1 MKYTTGSVR
10 TRKNRKVWIAA
21 LKYKDEEGRWKEKT
35 KTLSATT
42 KTEAKRELAEWRAE
56 MEAEA
61 EREAAE
67 NGRPIGLRAS
77 AIVADYVAGMV
88 DRLEASKAIE
98 ASTVAGY
105 RASCKII
112 AAAFS
117 EVTMKDL
124 TAAQA
129 QEWEASL
136 TARGLSSSTV
146 GKAHRLLKQAM
157 KEAAT
162 LGLIAKNPLDAV
174 RPPKRRAKKSGINAL
189 DLNGRTR
196 LLDALDAMELTPL
209 TVAAR
214 AALYTGLRRGEICG
228 LRWCDVDLEGRTLWV
243 KQAIGRADGGTYL
256 TVAAR
261 AALYTGLRR
270 GEICGL
276 RWCDVDL
283 EGRTLWVKQAI
294 GRADGGTYIKQTKTD
309 QVRDIAIPEALAVA
323 LEAWRDQQSR
333 ELAAAAATVAPQA
346 YVLTGTRTYESP
358 TALTKQW
365 LTMAK
370 ALGIKGTEGRTP
382 TFHDL
387 RHTWATAAVAA
398 GVDIKTVASNL
409 GHANAA
415 MTLNIYASPDPDA
428 KRRAAE
434 TMEDA
439 IRAPKDAALPF
450 KRREASA

>member
-10 TRKNRKVWIAA
+10 TRKGRKGWIAA

-61 EREAAE
+61 EREEAE

-157 KEAAT
+157 KEAVT
-162 LGLIAKNPLDAV
+162 LDLIAKNPLDAV

-196 LLDALDAMELTPL
+196 LLNSLDAMELTPL

-214 AALYTGLRRGEICG
+214 IALYTGLRRGEICG
-228 LRWCDVDLEGRTLWV
+228 LRWCDVDL
-243 KQAIGRADGGTYL
+243 KS
-256 TVAAR
+256 
-261 AALYTGLRR
+261 
-270 GEICGL
+270 
-276 RWCDVDL
+276 
-283 EGRTLWVKQAI
+283 RTLWVKQAI

-323 LEAWRDQQSR
+323 LEAWRDQQGR

-450 KRREASA
+450 KKREA

>member
-243 KQAIGRADGGTYL
+243 KQAIGRADGGTY
-256 TVAAR
+256 
-261 AALYTGLRR
+261 
-270 GEICGL
+270 
-276 RWCDVDL
+276 
-283 EGRTLWVKQAI
+283 
-294 GRADGGTYIKQTKTD
+294 IKQTKTD

>member
-10 TRKNRKVWIAA
+10 TRKNRKGWIAA

-61 EREAAE
+61 EREEAE

-117 EVTMKDL
+117 DVTMKDL

-157 KEAAT
+157 KEAVT
-162 LGLIAKNPLDAV
+162 LDLIAKNPLDAV

-196 LLDALDAMELTPL
+196 LLNALDAMELTPL

-214 AALYTGLRRGEICG
+214 IALYTGLRRGEICG

-243 KQAIGRADGGTYL
+243 R
-256 TVAAR
+256 
-261 AALYTGLRR
+261 
-270 GEICGL
+270 
-276 RWCDVDL
+276 
-283 EGRTLWVKQAI
+283 QAI

-323 LEAWRDQQSR
+323 LEAWRDQQGYD
-333 ELAAAAATVAPQA
+333 LAAAAATVAPQA

-415 MTLNIYASPDPDA
+415 MTLNIYASADPDA
-428 KRRAAE
+428 KRRAAA
-434 TMEDA
+434 TMEEA

-450 KRREASA
+450 KKREA

>member
-1 MKYTTGSVR
+1 MKYSSASLRGRKGRKGWTGL
-10 TRKNRKVWIAA
+10 
-21 LKYKDEEGRWKEKT
+21 LKYKDEGGAWRQKT
-35 KTLSATT
+35 KALSATT
-42 KTEAKRELAEWRAE
+42 KTEAKRQLAEWRAE

-67 NGRPIGLRAS
+67 SGRPIGLRAS

-117 EVTMKDL
+117 DVAVKDL

-162 LGLIAKNPLDAV
+162 LGLIARNPLDAV

-196 LLDALDAMELTPL
+196 LLDALDAMELTP
-209 TVAAR
+209 
-214 AALYTGLRRGEICG
+214 
-228 LRWCDVDLEGRTLWV
+228 
-243 KQAIGRADGGTYL
+243 L

-450 KRREASA
+450 KKREASA